1 MRNNNK
7 ELKNFLRTFEN
18 NVYGFI
24 LYNPTTQC
32 LLLDESSQ
40 FNYFNVFDTKTI
52 NKVEYK
58 LIKFENDQYL
68 FKRFIAVA
76 AYKDHV
82 KINEN
87 IDRETFIEKI
97 ELALYEHLENDKVIT
112 EYLAWLQERGYKQVH
127 EFFSVNNNRK
137 GFLYRFP
144 NIKLDLEK
152 QFNS

>member
-32 LLLDESSQ
+32 LLLDDSNQ

-58 LIKFENDQYL
+58 LIRFENDPYL
-68 FKRFIAVA
+68 FKRFIAVV
-76 AYKDHV
+76 AYKNYV
-82 KINEN
+82 KI
-87 IDRETFIEKI
+87 KC
-97 ELALYEHLENDKVIT
+97 L
-112 EYLAWLQERGYKQVH
+112 
-127 EFFSVNNNRK
+127 
-137 GFLYRFP
+137 
-144 NIKLDLEK
+144 
-152 QFNS
+152 